1 VNAAAGIS
9 PSVGAI
15 GAAGIS
21 AGAGGIGA
29 AGVPAGAGGISAAS
43 QAAARVAQLQ
53 SMIEAVEAGPGGKG
67 SFGAALAEA
76 TALAGQGT
84 APAIGEATALT
95 PTTYPA
101 PTTTVPPATTTAAGP
116 GNGTV
121 PFQSLIEE
129 SCARYGVDPALLAGL
144 IEQESHF
151 DPTVGSSA
159 GAQGL
164 TELMP
169 ETAASLGV
177 TDPHDPA
184 QSIDAGARLLSEKLA
199 EFGGNTELALA
210 AYNAGSGAVHQYDGV
225 PPYPET
231 QEYVTKVLGYA
242 AGYANAFGGAL

>member
-1 VNAAAGIS
+1 MNAAAGIS
-9 PSVGAI
+9 PN
-15 GAAGIS
+15 
-21 AGAGGIGA
+21 AGGIG
-29 AGVPAGAGGISAAS
+29 AAS

-53 SMIEAVEAGPGGKG
+53 SMIQTVEAGGGKG
-67 SFGAALAEA
+67 AFGAALAEA
-76 TALAGQGT
+76 TAVDGPGT
-84 APAIGEATALT
+84 ATPALGEATALT
-95 PTTYPA
+95 PTSTA
-101 PTTTVPPATTTAAGP
+101 PTTAPVPATSETGP

-121 PFQSLIEE
+121 PYQSLIEE
-129 SCARYGVDPALLAGL
+129 SCAKYGVDPALLAGL

-184 QSIDAGARLLSEKLA
+184 QSIEAGARLLSEKLT

-210 AYNAGSGAVHQYDGV
+210 AYNAGSGAVQQYNGI

-231 QEYVTKVLGYA
+231 QEYVKKVLGYA
-242 AGYANAFGGAL
+242 AGYANSFGGAL

>member
-1 VNAAAGIS
+1 MTAAAG
-9 PSVGAI
+9 
-15 GAAGIS
+15 GI
-21 AGAGGIGA
+21 A
-29 AGVPAGAGGISAAS
+29 AAS

-53 SMIEAVEAGPGGKG
+53 GMIQAVEAGPSGKG

-76 TALAGQGT
+76 TAVEGQAGAT
-84 APAIGEATALT
+84 PALGEATPLT
-95 PTTYPA
+95 PTSTP
-101 PTTTVPPATTTAAGP
+101 PTATTPVLTPSPAGP

-199 EFGGNTELALA
+199 EFGGDTELALA
-210 AYNAGSGAVHQYDGV
+210 AYNAGSGAVQQYHGI

-231 QEYVTKVLGYA
+231 QEYVKKVLGYA
-242 AGYANAFGGAL
+242 AGYASSFGGAL

>member
-1 VNAAAGIS
+1 MNAAAGIS
-9 PSVGAI
+9 PNL
-15 GAAGIS
+15 
-21 AGAGGIGA
+21 GGVA
-29 AGVPAGAGGISAAS
+29 AAS

-53 SMIEAVEAGPGGKG
+53 SMIQAVETGPTGKG

-76 TALAGQGT
+76 TALGGQSAT
-84 APAIGEATALT
+84 PALGEATALT
-95 PTTYPA
+95 PTSTA
-101 PTTTVPPATTTAAGP
+101 PTTTAPVLATAEAGK
-116 GNGTV
+116 GNGPV

-129 SCARYGVDPALLAGL
+129 SCAKYGVDPALLAGL

-184 QSIDAGARLLSEKLA
+184 QSIDAGARLLSEKLT

-210 AYNAGSGAVHQYDGV
+210 AYNAGSGAVQQYNGI

-231 QEYVTKVLGYA
+231 QEYVKKVLGYA

>member
-1 VNAAAGIS
+1 MSAAAGIS
-9 PSVGAI
+9 PDVG
-15 GAAGIS
+15 
-21 AGAGGIGA
+21 
-29 AGVPAGAGGISAAS
+29 GVAAAS

-53 SMIEAVEAGPGGKG
+53 SMIQAVETGQSGKG

-76 TALAGQGT
+76 TAVGGQT
-84 APAIGEATALT
+84 ATPALGEATAL
-95 PTTYPA
+95 PTTSTV
-101 PTTTVPPATTTAAGP
+101 PTTTAPLPATPEAGP
-116 GNGTV
+116 GNGAV

-129 SCARYGVDPALLAGL
+129 SCAKYGVDPALLAGL

-184 QSIDAGARLLSEKLA
+184 QSIDAGARLLSEKLT

-210 AYNAGSGAVHQYDGV
+210 AYNAGSGAVQQYNGI

-231 QEYVTKVLGYA
+231 QEYVKKVLGYA
-242 AGYANAFGGAL
+242 AGYANSFGGAL

>member
-1 VNAAAGIS
+1 MNAAAGIS
-9 PSVGAI
+9 PD
-15 GAAGIS
+15 
-21 AGAGGIGA
+21 AGGVA
-29 AGVPAGAGGISAAS
+29 AAS

-53 SMIEAVEAGPGGKG
+53 TMIQAVETGPKKTGATTNAG
-67 SFGAALAEA
+67 SFENALAEA
-76 TALAGQGT
+76 SAVPKAM
-84 APAIGEATALT
+84 PNSVGEAS
-95 PTTYPA
+95 P
-101 PTTTVPPATTTAAGP
+101 V

-144 IEQESHF
+144 IKQESHF

-210 AYNAGSGAVHQYDGV
+210 AYNAGSGAVQQYNGI

-231 QEYVTKVLGYA
+231 QEYVKKVLGYA

>member
-1 VNAAAGIS
+1 MNAAAGIS
-9 PSVGAI
+9 PDT
-15 GAAGIS
+15 
-21 AGAGGIGA
+21 GGVA
-29 AGVPAGAGGISAAS
+29 AAS
-43 QAAARVAQLQ
+43 KAAARVAQLQ
-53 SMIEAVEAGPGGKG
+53 SMIQAVETGSGGKG

-76 TALAGQGT
+76 SAVGGPATAT
-84 APAIGEATALT
+84 PALGEATALT
-95 PTTYPA
+95 PTSTTPI
-101 PTTTVPPATTTAAGP
+101 TTVPATTEAGP
-116 GNGTV
+116 GNGAV

-129 SCARYGVDPALLAGL
+129 SCAKYGVDPALLAGL

-210 AYNAGSGAVHQYDGV
+210 AYNAGSGAVQQYNGI

-231 QEYVTKVLGYA
+231 QEYVKKVLGYA
-242 AGYANAFGGAL
+242 AGYANSFGGAL

>member
-1 VNAAAGIS
+1 MNAAAGIS
-9 PSVGAI
+9 PDT
-15 GAAGIS
+15 
-21 AGAGGIGA
+21 GGVA
-29 AGVPAGAGGISAAS
+29 AAS

-53 SMIEAVEAGPGGKG
+53 SMIQAVETGAKGANGTG
-67 SFGAALAEA
+67 SFESALAEA
-76 TALAGQGT
+76 SAVAGTGTDALGEANPVT
-84 APAIGEATALT
+84 APS
-95 PTTYPA
+95 PTTA
-101 PTTTVPPATTTAAGP
+101 TLTTTAATEPTATAGD
-116 GNGTV
+116 GTV

-129 SCARYGVDPALLAGL
+129 SCAKYGVDPALLAGL

-184 QSIDAGARLLSEKLA
+184 QSIDAGARLLSEKLS

-210 AYNAGSGAVHQYDGV
+210 AYNAGSGAVQQYNGI

-231 QEYVTKVLGYA
+231 QEYVKKVLGYA
-242 AGYANAFGGAL
+242 AGYASSFGGAL

>member
-1 VNAAAGIS
+1 MNA
-9 PSVGAI
+9 
-15 GAAGIS
+15 
-21 AGAGGIGA
+21 AGGIAPSQTA
-29 AGVPAGAGGISAAS
+29 AAPAGAGPNAGGVASAS

-53 SMIEAVEAGPGGKG
+53 GMIEAVETGAAGKG

-76 TALAGQGT
+76 SAVGGQAGAPALGEASALTPPAT
-84 APAIGEATALT
+84 APA
-95 PTTYPA
+95 
-101 PTTTVPPATTTAAGP
+101 TAAPVLATSATGP

-151 DPTVGSSA
+151 DPTVGSPA

-199 EFGGNTELALA
+199 EFGGDTELALA
-210 AYNAGSGAVHQYDGV
+210 AYNAGSGAVHQYDGI

-231 QEYVTKVLGYA
+231 QEYVKKVLGYA
-242 AGYANAFGGAL
+242 AGYASAFGGAL

>member
-1 VNAAAGIS
+1 VNPAEGIG
-9 PSVGAI
+9 PS
-15 GAAGIS
+15 
-21 AGAGGIGA
+21 AGGIGA
-29 AGVPAGAGGISAAS
+29 ASK
-43 QAAARVAQLQ
+43 AAARVAQLR
-53 SMIEAVEAGPGGKG
+53 SMIQAVEAGPGGKG

-76 TALAGQGT
+76 TAVEGAST
-84 APAIGEATALT
+84 AAPALGEAVPLT
-95 PTTYPA
+95 PTSPA
-101 PTTTVPPATTTAAGP
+101 SIPATTTAGP
-116 GNGTV
+116 GNGAV

-169 ETAASLGV
+169 ETAGSLGV

-199 EFGGNTELALA
+199 EFGGDTELALA
-210 AYNAGSGAVHQYDGV
+210 AYNAGSGAVQQYNGI

-231 QEYVTKVLGYA
+231 QEYVKKVLGYA
-242 AGYANAFGGAL
+242 AGYEGAFGGAAAA

>member
-1 VNAAAGIS
+1 MNA
-9 PSVGAI
+9 
-15 GAAGIS
+15 
-21 AGAGGIGA
+21 AGGIA
-29 AGVPAGAGGISAAS
+29 PNTAGISAAS

-53 SMIEAVEAGPGGKG
+53 GMIQAVETGASGAGKSG
-67 SFGAALAEA
+67 SFESALAEA
-76 TALAGQGT
+76 SAVAGTGTDALGEANAVT
-84 APAIGEATALT
+84 APS
-95 PTTYPA
+95 PTT
-101 PTTTVPPATTTAAGP
+101 ATLATTAATAGS
-116 GNGTV
+116 GTV

-184 QSIDAGARLLSEKLA
+184 QSIDAGARLLSEKLG
-199 EFGGNTELALA
+199 EFGGDTELALA
-210 AYNAGSGAVHQYDGV
+210 AYNAGSGAVQQYNGI

-231 QEYVTKVLGYA
+231 QEYVKKVLGYA
-242 AGYANAFGGAL
+242 AGYANSFGGAV

>member
-1 VNAAAGIS
+1 
-9 PSVGAI
+9 
-15 GAAGIS
+15 
-21 AGAGGIGA
+21 
-29 AGVPAGAGGISAAS
+29 
-43 QAAARVAQLQ
+43 
-53 SMIEAVEAGPGGKG
+53 MIQAVETGSGGKG
-67 SFGAALAEA
+67 SFSAALAEA
-76 TALAGQGT
+76 TAVGGQAT
-84 APAIGEATALT
+84 ATPALGEATALAST
-95 PTTYPA
+95 PTTATTA
-101 PTTTVPPATTTAAGP
+101 PVPATSATGP
-116 GNGTV
+116 GKGTV

-151 DPTVGSSA
+151 DPTVGSPA

-210 AYNAGSGAVHQYDGV
+210 AYNAGSGAVQQYNGI

-231 QEYVTKVLGYA
+231 QEYVKKVLGYA
-242 AGYANAFGGAL
+242 AGYANSFGGAR

>member
-1 VNAAAGIS
+1 MNAVGGIAPSATGIAAAGQG
-9 PSVGAI
+9 PAVGT
-15 GAAGIS
+15 GLGPN
-21 AGAGGIGA
+21 AGGIA
-29 AGVPAGAGGISAAS
+29 SAAR
-43 QAAARVAQLQ
+43 ATARVAQLQ
-53 SMIEAVEAGPGGKG
+53 SMIQAVETGSSGSAAGAG
-67 SFGAALAEA
+67 SFESALAEA
-76 TALAGQGT
+76 SAVPGTGPDALGEASPVT
-84 APAIGEATALT
+84 APS
-95 PTTYPA
+95 PTT
-101 PTTTVPPATTTAAGP
+101 ATLATTAATEP
-116 GNGTV
+116 TATAGNGAV

-210 AYNAGSGAVHQYDGV
+210 AYNAGSGAVQQCNGI

-231 QEYVTKVLGYA
+231 QEYVKKVLGYA
-242 AGYANAFGGAL
+242 AGYANAFGGAV

>member
-9 PSVGAI
+9 PD
-15 GAAGIS
+15 
-21 AGAGGIGA
+21 AGG
-29 AGVPAGAGGISAAS
+29 VNAAS

-53 SMIEAVEAGPGGKG
+53 SMIQAVEAGPSGRAAAG
-67 SFGAALAEA
+67 SFESALAEA
-76 TALAGQGT
+76 SAVAGTTPDALGEASQVT
-84 APAIGEATALT
+84 APS
-95 PTTYPA
+95 PTTSTLA
-101 PTTTVPPATTTAAGP
+101 TTAATEPTTATGP
-116 GNGTV
+116 GNGAV

-151 DPTVGSSA
+151 DPTVGSAA

-169 ETAASLGV
+169 ETAAGLGV

-210 AYNAGSGAVHQYDGV
+210 AYNAGSGAVQQYNGI

-231 QEYVTKVLGYA
+231 QEYVQKVLGYA
-242 AGYANAFGGAL
+242 AGYANSFGGAS

>member
-1 VNAAAGIS
+1 MNAAA
-9 PSVGAI
+9 PDI
-15 GAAGIS
+15 G
-21 AGAGGIGA
+21 
-29 AGVPAGAGGISAAS
+29 GVAAAS

-53 SMIEAVEAGPGGKG
+53 SMIQAVETGASGAGKAG
-67 SFGAALAEA
+67 SFESALAEA
-76 TALAGQGT
+76 SAVAGTGTDALGEANAVT
-84 APAIGEATALT
+84 APS
-95 PTTYPA
+95 PTT
-101 PTTTVPPATTTAAGP
+101 ATLATTAASEPTATAGS
-116 GNGTV
+116 GTV

-184 QSIDAGARLLSEKLA
+184 QSIDAGARLLSEKLG
-199 EFGGNTELALA
+199 EFGGDTELALA
-210 AYNAGSGAVHQYDGV
+210 AYNAGSGAVQQYHGI

-231 QEYVTKVLGYA
+231 QEYVKKVLGYA

>member
-1 VNAAAGIS
+1 MNAVGVITSNVAGIAAAGQ
-9 PSVGAI
+9 ADD
-15 GAAGIS
+15 
-21 AGAGGIGA
+21 AGGLGLA
-29 AGVPAGAGGISAAS
+29 TGGVVAAS
-43 QAAARVAQLQ
+43 QAAARVTQLQ
-53 SMIEAVEAGPGGKG
+53 GMIQAVETGSNGSAAG
-67 SFGAALAEA
+67 SFESALAEA
-76 TALAGQGT
+76 SAVAGTGPAAL
-84 APAIGEATALT
+84 GEASRVSAPS
-95 PTTYPA
+95 PTT
-101 PTTTVPPATTTAAGP
+101 ATLATTAATEPTATAGS
-116 GNGTV
+116 GTV

-129 SCARYGVDPALLAGL
+129 SCARYRIDPALLAGL

-199 EFGGNTELALA
+199 EFGGDTELALA
-210 AYNAGSGAVHQYDGV
+210 AYNAGSGAVRQYNGI

-231 QEYVTKVLGYA
+231 QEYVKKVLGYA

>member
-1 VNAAAGIS
+1 VNSAAGIS
-9 PSVGAI
+9 PD
-15 GAAGIS
+15 
-21 AGAGGIGA
+21 AGGLA
-29 AGVPAGAGGISAAS
+29 AAS

-53 SMIEAVEAGPGGKG
+53 SMIQAVETGRGGKE

-76 TALAGQGT
+76 TAVGGQT
-84 APAIGEATALT
+84 ATPALGEATALT
-95 PTTYPA
+95 PTSTTPTAAA
-101 PTTTVPPATTTAAGP
+101 PVPATAETGP
-116 GNGTV
+116 GNGAV
-121 PFQSLIEE
+121 PYQSLIEE
-129 SCARYGVDPALLAGL
+129 ACAKYGVDPALLAGL

-151 DPTVGSSA
+151 DPTVGSPA

-184 QSIDAGARLLSEKLA
+184 QSIEAGARLLSEKLS

-210 AYNAGSGAVHQYDGV
+210 AYNAGSGAVQQYNGI

-231 QEYVTKVLGYA
+231 QEYVQKVLGYA
-242 AGYANAFGGAL
+242 AGYANSFGGAL

>member
-1 VNAAAGIS
+1 MNPAAGIS
-9 PSVGAI
+9 PN
-15 GAAGIS
+15 
-21 AGAGGIGA
+21 AGGVA
-29 AGVPAGAGGISAAS
+29 AAS
-43 QAAARVAQLQ
+43 QAAARVTQIQ
-53 SMIEAVEAGPGGKG
+53 SMIQAVETGGGGKG

-76 TALAGQGT
+76 TAVGGQST
-84 APAIGEATALT
+84 RPPALGEATALT
-95 PTTYPA
+95 PTS
-101 PTTTVPPATTTAAGP
+101 TVPATATLPATTEAGP
-116 GNGTV
+116 GNGAV

-129 SCARYGVDPALLAGL
+129 SCAKYGVDPALLAGL

-184 QSIDAGARLLSEKLA
+184 QSIDAGARLLSEKLT

-210 AYNAGSGAVHQYDGV
+210 AYNAGSGAVQQYNGI

-231 QEYVTKVLGYA
+231 QEYVQKVLGYA
-242 AGYANAFGGAL
+242 AGYANSFGGAL

>member
-1 VNAAAGIS
+1 MNAAVGGVAQSTAGIAAAGQMANAAAGLG
-9 PSVGAI
+9 PD
-15 GAAGIS
+15 
-21 AGAGGIGA
+21 AGGVG
-29 AGVPAGAGGISAAS
+29 AAS

-53 SMIEAVEAGPGGKG
+53 SMIQAVETGSAKG

-76 TALAGQGT
+76 TAAGS
-84 APAIGEATALT
+84 PASPALGEATALT
-95 PTTYPA
+95 PTSTA
-101 PTTTVPPATTTAAGP
+101 PTTTPVPATAATGP

-169 ETAASLGV
+169 ETAAGLGV

-199 EFGGNTELALA
+199 EFGGDTELALA
-210 AYNAGSGAVHQYDGV
+210 AYNAGSGAVQQYHGI

-231 QEYVTKVLGYA
+231 QEYVKKVLGYA

>member
-1 VNAAAGIS
+1 MNVAVGGVAPSTAGIAAAGQR
-9 PSVGAI
+9 AN
-15 GAAGIS
+15 AATGL
-21 AGAGGIGA
+21 GPDAGGIG
-29 AGVPAGAGGISAAS
+29 AAS
-43 QAAARVAQLQ
+43 QAAARVAQLR
-53 SMIEAVEAGPGGKG
+53 SMIQAVETGSGKG

-76 TALAGQGT
+76 SAAGGPATPAL
-84 APAIGEATALT
+84 GEATALT
-95 PTTYPA
+95 PTSTA
-101 PTTTVPPATTTAAGP
+101 PTTAPLPPTTAAGP

-129 SCARYGVDPALLAGL
+129 SCARYGIDPALLAGL

-151 DPTVGSSA
+151 DPTVGSPA

-169 ETAASLGV
+169 ETAAGLGV

-199 EFGGNTELALA
+199 EFGGDTELALA
-210 AYNAGSGAVHQYDGV
+210 AYNAGSGAVQQYHGI

-231 QEYVTKVLGYA
+231 QEYVKKVLGYA
-242 AGYANAFGGAL
+242 AGYASAFGGAL

>member
-1 VNAAAGIS
+1 MIQQVET
-9 PSVGAI
+9 
-15 GAAGIS
+15 
-21 AGAGGIGA
+21 GGSG
-29 AGVPAGAGGISAAS
+29 
-43 QAAARVAQLQ
+43 R
-53 SMIEAVEAGPGGKG
+53 G

-76 TALAGQGT
+76 TAVSGPST
-84 APAIGEATALT
+84 ASPALGEATALT
-95 PTTYPA
+95 PTSTV
-101 PTTTVPPATTTAAGP
+101 PTTTAPLPTTTETGP
-116 GNGTV
+116 GSGTV
-121 PFQSLIEE
+121 PYQSLIEE
-129 SCARYGVDPALLAGL
+129 SCAKYGVDPALLAGL

-184 QSIDAGARLLSEKLA
+184 QSIEAGARLLSEKLT

-210 AYNAGSGAVHQYDGV
+210 AYNAGSGAVQQYNGI

-231 QEYVTKVLGYA
+231 QEYVQKVLGYA
-242 AGYANAFGGAL
+242 AGYANSFGGAL